1 MQTQVISPRKSLNKA
16 YLKVKPLRTDIDK
29 FKVNLVTLLDQI
41 NHAETEE
48 FNKNVVADFLKNSFY
63 QPDFFINTKGRNDL
77 VIHNNKTAS
86 DSVGVIIEVKRSVNA
101 GEMIKSTNLNNKAM
115 QELVLY
121 YLRERITLKNL
132 EVRNLIVTNVSEWFI
147 FDANVFEKKFAQ
159 NKKLVQNFL
168 AFEAGLLSGKTTEFF
183 YKEIASVVIDEV
195 KDSIE
200 FTYFDIDEIEVAL
213 RNSDK
218 GDDTKLIPFYKL
230 LSPQHLLKIPFAN
243 DSNSLNKSF
252 YTELLHIIG
261 LEEKKVAGKKI
272 IARKIEGERY
282 SGSLIE
288 NSIIQIESLDKL
300 SRLNNKQ
307 GYGENKE
314 EQLFNTAIELA
325 ITWVNRILFL
335 KLLEAQL
342 ISYHKN
348 EKSYSFLNIETI
360 KDFDELNT
368 LFFQVLAVKISDRNS
383 DVKDKFSKIPYL
395 NSSLFEPAEIEH
407 NLLFISNLS
416 DDKKLPI
423 ISSTVLKDTQGKKIN
438 GELNAIEYLFSFL
451 NAYDFTSEA
460 KDEIQDD
467 SKSLINASVLGL
479 IFEKINGYKD
489 GSFFTPGFVTMYMS
503 REALRK
509 TLVDK
514 VNKIKGLQCNNLL
527 DIYNSNIETNEL
539 NSIIDSIKLCDPAVG
554 SGHFLVSALNEFI
567 AIKAELEVL
576 QDKDGKRLKNYTIEV
591 ANDELIITDEDG
603 ELYEYNPTNSVSQ
616 RIQETLFNEKRKII
630 ENCLFGVDI
639 NPNSVK
645 ICRLRL
651 WIELL
656 KNAYYNDSNELE
668 TLPNIDIN
676 IKCGNTLI
684 SRFELDID
692 LKDAIKKSKL
702 KISEYKSVVQ
712 AYKNAKTKDEKREM
726 DSLIHEVKNGFQTEI
741 LAQDTKSRKL
751 FDLRA
756 EVKMLEIP
764 QTIFEESIKE
774 KKERED
780 KRKAA
785 QIKLTKI
792 ETEINEIKSNK
803 LYENAFEWRFEFP
816 EILDDDGKYVGFDI
830 LIGNPPYFKEYT
842 NRRDFN
848 GIPYYQGKMD
858 IWYSFA
864 CRGID
869 LLKDKARISFIATNN
884 WTTNSGA
891 SLLRNKVIKEAQIEC
906 FIDFGSYMIFD
917 SASIQTMILQAKK
930 DITNS
935 QYIFDYRKII
945 TQSPT
950 LEDANNLL
958 HMIETDNL
966 EFISANLKRENY
978 INKFLVFGRSD
989 TSDLLDKIQSKSN
1002 FELDGR
1008 TEIAQG
1014 IVAPQDNLTAKN
1026 AQLLNNGMVAG
1037 AGIFNLTN
1045 EELAKLNLT
1054 QQEYDLIKPLYTTE
1068 ELHRYCVTSTNQ
1080 YNIIYTDS
1088 SFSNPQS
1095 LDAYPNL
1102 KRHLDQF
1109 KDVITSDNKP
1119 YGLHRSRNK
1128 YFFVGEKIVSV
1139 RKAVIPTFTYTDF
1152 DCYVSQTFNVI
1163 KSLRI
1168 DIKYLTAL
1176 LNSSLVRYW
1185 LKNKGK
1191 MQGNLFQID
1200 KEPLLQI
1207 PLYQH
1212 SNQQQLA
1219 LLVNKI
1225 IADKGKGLDT
1235 SAVEDT
1241 IDLLVCKYYDFD
1253 YDEYKVVTPNT
1264 KADKNYYDSYV
1275 LD

>member
-1 MQTQVISPRKSLNKA
+1 MSALLTPRKSLNKA
-16 YLKVKPLRTDIDK
+16 YLKVKPVRSDIDK
-29 FKVNLVTLLDQI
+29 FKASLVTLLDQI

-63 QPDFFINTKGRNDL
+63 QPNFFINTKGRNDL
-77 VIHNNKTAS
+77 VIHNNKSAN
-86 DSVGVIIEVKRSVNA
+86 DSVGVIVEVKRSVNA
-101 GEMIKSTNLNNKAM
+101 SEMIKSSNLNNKAM

-132 EVRNLIVTNVSEWFI
+132 EIRNLIVTNVNEWFI

-159 NKKLVQNFL
+159 NKKLVQKFID
-168 AFEAGLLSGKTTEFF
+168 FEAGLLSGKTTDFF
-183 YKEIASVVIDEV
+183 YKEIASGVIDEV

-200 FTYFDIDEIEVAL
+200 FTYFNIAEIEVAL

-261 LEEKKVAGKKI
+261 LEETKVGGKKI
-272 IARKIEGERY
+272 IARNSEGKRY

-300 SRLNNKQ
+300 SRLTNKLS
-307 GYGENKE
+307 YGENKE
-314 EQLFNTAIELA
+314 EQLFNVAIELA

-348 EKSYSFLNIETI
+348 DKSYSFLNIETI

-368 LFFQVLAVKISDRNS
+368 LFFQVLAVKTSDRHS
-383 DVKDKFSKIPYL
+383 DVKNKFSKIPYL

-423 ISSTVLKDTQGKKIN
+423 ISSSVLKDTQGKKIT
-438 GELNAIEYLFSFL
+438 GELNAIEYLFCFL
-451 NAYDFTSEA
+451 NSYDFTSDN

-503 REALRK
+503 RAALRK
-509 TLVDK
+509 SIVDK
-514 VNKIKGLQCNNLL
+514 VNKTKNLQCGNLL
-527 DIYNSNIETNEL
+527 DIYNSNIDATEL
-539 NSIIDSIKLCDPAVG
+539 NEIIDSIKLCDPAVG

-603 ELYEYNPTNSVSQ
+603 ELYEYNPSSLTSQ

-656 KNAYYNDSNELE
+656 KNAYYNDSKELE

-676 IKCGNTLI
+676 IKCGNSLI
-684 SRFELDID
+684 SRFDLDID

-712 AYKNAKTKDEKREM
+712 AYKNAKTKEEKREM
-726 DSLIHEVKNGFQTEI
+726 KFLIHEVKNGFQTEI
-741 LAQDTKSRKL
+741 LAQDPKSRKL
-751 FDLRA
+751 IDLRA
-756 EVKMLEIP
+756 EVKMLELP
-764 QTIFEESIKE
+764 QTMFEESNKE
-774 KKERED
+774 KKEREER
-780 KRKAA
+780 RKSA
-785 QIKLTKI
+785 QTKLSKL
-792 ETEINEIKSNK
+792 EVEINEIKSNK
-803 LYENAFEWRFEFP
+803 LYKNAFEWRFEFP
-816 EILDDDGKYVGFDI
+816 EVLDDNGKYEGFDI

-842 NRRDFN
+842 NKNDFN

-869 LLKDKARISFIATNN
+869 LLKQDAQLAFIATNN
-884 WTTNSGA
+884 WVTSSGA
-891 SLLRNKVIKEAQIEC
+891 STLRNKVVSEAQVLSL
-906 FIDFGSYMIFD
+906 IDFGSYMIFD
-917 SASIQTMILQAKK
+917 TASIQTMILQAKK
-930 DITNS
+930 SVDEVEYT
-935 QYIFDYRKII
+935 FDYRKLDGDKLELNDAISLLNN
-945 TQSPT
+945 TQTSNT
-950 LEDANNLL
+950 Q
-958 HMIETDNL
+958 
-966 EFISANLKRENY
+966 FISAKLARESY
-978 INKFLVFGRSD
+978 LDRFLIFGD
-989 TSDLLDKIQSKSN
+989 NATTALLEKIASKLN
-1002 FELDGR
+1002 FELTSNEVGV
-1008 TEIAQG
+1008 G
-1014 IVAPQDNLTAKN
+1014 IDVHSDFLSAKVKDKVPN
-1026 AQLLNNGMVAG
+1026 ANAG
-1037 AGIFNLTN
+1037 DGIFNLTN
-1045 EELAKLNLT
+1045 AEKNALNLT
-1054 QQEYDLIKPLYTTE
+1054 QSELALVKPFYTSD
-1068 ELHRYCVTSTNQ
+1068 ELQRYCLNKSNSLWV
-1080 YNIIYTDS
+1080 IYTDS
-1088 SFSNPQS
+1088 SFSNTSS
-1095 LDAYPNL
+1095 LDALPNI
-1102 KRHLDQF
+1102 KAHLDKF
-1109 KDVITSDNKP
+1109 ASVITSDNKP
-1119 YGLHRSRNK
+1119 YGLHRSRNNDL
-1128 YFFVGEKIVSV
+1128 FVGSKIVSL
-1139 RKAVIPTFTYTDF
+1139 RKAVQPTFTYSDN
-1152 DCYVSQTFNVI
+1152 DCYVSQTYNVI
-1163 KSLRI
+1163 KTSRI
-1168 DIKYLTAL
+1168 DLKYLTAI
-1176 LNSSLVRYW
+1176 LNSSLVKYW

-1191 MQGNLFQID
+1191 MQGNLYQID
-1200 KEPLLQI
+1200 KEPLLQVPI
-1207 PLYQH
+1207 YHH

-1219 LLVNKI
+1219 LFVDKI
-1225 IADKGKGLDT
+1225 IADKKIGLDT
-1235 SAVEDT
+1235 SSVENT
-1241 IDLLVCKYYDFD
+1241 LDLLVCKYYDLN

-1264 KADKNYYDSYV
+1264 TFDKNYYDSYV
-1275 LD
+1275 LN